1 MSEKQVVEN
10 VPLTEVSKDVEVMI
24 NTLNSLLPQN
34 APFVIQ
40 QVSEAVKL
48 LIGETED
55 LAKRNLEMA
64 ISITEQ
70 ISKFSQ
76 GDIVYNYVPIV
87 LALLQD
93 LQGISLDK
101 FDTITE
107 EQFEQAKHEIPFSYS
122 LIQQFVD
129 RYPVDTKNAPTT
141 LIDFIKEGKKN
152 ISLVILA
159 RLLSDVTA
167 GKNALNV
174 AYIML
179 ALNMNKIQ
187 FTEEAFQFYVDILT
201 ALNTVQY

>member
-1 MSEKQVVEN
+1 MSEKQTVEN

-48 LIGETED
+48 LTVETED

-101 FDTITE
+101 FDTIN
-107 EQFEQAKHEIPFSYS
+107 HEIPFSYS

-141 LIDFIKEGKKN
+141 LINFIKEGKKN

>member
-1 MSEKQVVEN
+1 MSEKQTVEN
-10 VPLTEVSKDVEVMI
+10 VPVTEVSKDVEVMI

-48 LIGETED
+48 LIVETED
-55 LAKRNLEMA
+55 LVKRNLEMA

-101 FDTITE
+101 FDTIN
-107 EQFEQAKHEIPFSYS
+107 HEIPFSYS

>member
-1 MSEKQVVEN
+1 MSEKQTVEN

-55 LAKRNLEMA
+55 IAKRNLEMA

-101 FDTITE
+101 FDTINH
-107 EQFEQAKHEIPFSYS
+107 AIPFSYS

-129 RYPVDTKNAPTT
+129 RYSVDTKNAPTT

>member
-1 MSEKQVVEN
+1 MSEKQVEN
-10 VPLTEVSKDVEVMI
+10 VPVTEVSKDVEVMI

-93 LQGISLDK
+93 LKGIYLDK
-101 FDTITE
+101 FDTIN
-107 EQFEQAKHEIPFSYS
+107 HEIPFSYS

-152 ISLVILA
+152 ISLLILA

>member
-10 VPLTEVSKDVEVMI
+10 APLTEVSKDVEVMI

-93 LQGISLDK
+93 LKGVYLDK
-101 FDTITE
+101 FDTIN
-107 EQFEQAKHEIPFSYS
+107 HEIPFSYS

-129 RYPVDTKNAPTT
+129 KYPVDTKNAPTT

>member
-10 VPLTEVSKDVEVMI
+10 VPLTEVSKDVEVLI

-40 QVSEAVKL
+40 QVSEAAKL
-48 LIGETED
+48 LIVETED

-93 LQGISLDK
+93 LKGISLDK
-101 FDTITE
+101 FDTIN
-107 EQFEQAKHEIPFSYS
+107 HEIPFSYS

>member
-10 VPLTEVSKDVEVMI
+10 APLTEVSKDVEVMI

-93 LQGISLDK
+93 LKGISLDK
-101 FDTITE
+101 FDTIN
-107 EQFEQAKHEIPFSYS
+107 HEIPFSYS

>member
-1 MSEKQVVEN
+1 MSEKQIVEN

-101 FDTITE
+101 FDTIN
-107 EQFEQAKHEIPFSYS
+107 HEIPFSYS

-187 FTEEAFQFYVDILT
+187 FTEEAFQFYVDIL
-201 ALNTVQY
+201 AVLNTVQY

>member
-1 MSEKQVVEN
+1 MSEKQTVEN

-48 LIGETED
+48 LLGETED

-101 FDTITE
+101 FDTIN
-107 EQFEQAKHEIPFSYS
+107 HEIPFSYS

>member
-1 MSEKQVVEN
+1 MSEKQTVEN
-10 VPLTEVSKDVEVMI
+10 VPVTEVSKDVEVMI

-101 FDTITE
+101 FDTIN
-107 EQFEQAKHEIPFSYS
+107 HEIPFSYS

-174 AYIML
+174 AHIML

>member
-10 VPLTEVSKDVEVMI
+10 VPVTEVSKDVEVMI

-93 LQGISLDK
+93 LKGISLDK
-101 FDTITE
+101 FDTIN
-107 EQFEQAKHEIPFSYS
+107 HEIPFSYS

>member
-1 MSEKQVVEN
+1 MSEKQVEN
-10 VPLTEVSKDVEVMI
+10 VPVTEVSKDVEVMI

-101 FDTITE
+101 FDTIN
-107 EQFEQAKHEIPFSYS
+107 HEIPFSYS

-129 RYPVDTKNAPTT
+129 RYPIDTKNAPTT

>member
-1 MSEKQVVEN
+1 MSEKQTVEN

-101 FDTITE
+101 FDTIN
-107 EQFEQAKHEIPFSYS
+107 HEIPFSYS

-187 FTEEAFQFYVDILT
+187 FTEEAFQFYVGILT

>member
-1 MSEKQVVEN
+1 MSEKQTVEN

-55 LAKRNLEMA
+55 IAKRNLEMA

-101 FDTITE
+101 FDTINH
-107 EQFEQAKHEIPFSYS
+107 AIPFSYS

>member
-87 LALLQD
+87 LTLLQD

-101 FDTITE
+101 FDTIN
-107 EQFEQAKHEIPFSYS
+107 HEIPFSYS

>member
-10 VPLTEVSKDVEVMI
+10 VPVTEVSKDVEVLV

-93 LQGISLDK
+93 LKGISLDK
-101 FDTITE
+101 FDTIN
-107 EQFEQAKHEIPFSYS
+107 HEIPFSYS

-129 RYPVDTKNAPTT
+129 TYPVDTKNAPTT
-141 LIDFIKEGKKN
+141 LIDFIREGKKN

-159 RLLSDVTA
+159 RILSDVTA

-179 ALNMNKIQ
+179 DLNMNKIQ

>member
-10 VPLTEVSKDVEVMI
+10 VPLTEVSKDVEMMI

-101 FDTITE
+101 FDTIN
-107 EQFEQAKHEIPFSYS
+107 HEIPFSYS

>member
-1 MSEKQVVEN
+1 MSEKQVEN
-10 VPLTEVSKDVEVMI
+10 VPVTEVSKDVEVMI
-24 NTLNSLLPQN
+24 NTLNSRLPQN

-93 LQGISLDK
+93 LKGIYLDK
-101 FDTITE
+101 FDTIN
-107 EQFEQAKHEIPFSYS
+107 HEIPFSYS

-129 RYPVDTKNAPTT
+129 RYPIDTKNAPTT

>member
-48 LIGETED
+48 LIVETED
-55 LAKRNLEMA
+55 IVKRNLEMA

-93 LQGISLDK
+93 LKGISLDK
-101 FDTITE
+101 FDTIN
-107 EQFEQAKHEIPFSYS
+107 HEIPFSYS

-141 LIDFIKEGKKN
+141 LIEFIKEGKKN

-159 RLLSDVTA
+159 RILSDVTA

-187 FTEEAFQFYVDILT
+187 FTDEAFQFYVDILT

>member
-1 MSEKQVVEN
+1 MSEKQTVEN
-10 VPLTEVSKDVEVMI
+10 VPVTEVSKDVEVMI

-48 LIGETED
+48 LTVETED
-55 LAKRNLEMA
+55 IAKRNLEMA

-101 FDTITE
+101 FDTIN
-107 EQFEQAKHEIPFSYS
+107 HEIPFSYS

>member
-10 VPLTEVSKDVEVMI
+10 VPLTEVSKDVEVLV

-40 QVSEAVKL
+40 QVSEAVKF

-55 LAKRNLEMA
+55 IVKRNLEMA

-93 LQGISLDK
+93 LKGISLDK
-101 FDTITE
+101 FDTIN
-107 EQFEQAKHEIPFSYS
+107 HEIPFSYS

-179 ALNMNKIQ
+179 DLNMNKIQ

>member
-1 MSEKQVVEN
+1 MSEKQTVEN
-10 VPLTEVSKDVEVMI
+10 VPVTEVSKDVEVLV

-93 LQGISLDK
+93 LKGIYLDK
-101 FDTITE
+101 FDTIN
-107 EQFEQAKHEIPFSYS
+107 HEIPFSYS

-129 RYPVDTKNAPTT
+129 TYPVDTKNAPTT
-141 LIDFIKEGKKN
+141 LIDFIREGKKN

-159 RLLSDVTA
+159 RILSDVTA

>member
-48 LIGETED
+48 LIVETED
-55 LAKRNLEMA
+55 IVKRNLEMA

-93 LQGISLDK
+93 LKGIYLDK
-101 FDTITE
+101 FDTIN
-107 EQFEQAKHEIPFSYS
+107 HEIPFSYS

-141 LIDFIKEGKKN
+141 LIDFIKEGKKD
-152 ISLVILA
+152 ISLVSLA

>member
-1 MSEKQVVEN
+1 MSEKQIVEN

-101 FDTITE
+101 FDTIN
-107 EQFEQAKHEIPFSYS
+107 HEIPFSYS

>member
-1 MSEKQVVEN
+1 MSEKQIVEN
-10 VPLTEVSKDVEVMI
+10 VPVTEVSKDVEVMI

-101 FDTITE
+101 FDTIN
-107 EQFEQAKHEIPFSYS
+107 HEIPFSYS

>member
-10 VPLTEVSKDVEVMI
+10 APLTEVSKDVEVMI

-40 QVSEAVKL
+40 QVSEAVKF

-55 LAKRNLEMA
+55 IVKRNLEMA

-101 FDTITE
+101 FDTIN
-107 EQFEQAKHEIPFSYS
+107 HEIPFSYS

>member
-1 MSEKQVVEN
+1 MSEKQVEN

-101 FDTITE
+101 FDTIN
-107 EQFEQAKHEIPFSYS
+107 HEIPFSYS

>member
-1 MSEKQVVEN
+1 MSEKQVEN
-10 VPLTEVSKDVEVMI
+10 VPVTEVSKDVEVMI

-93 LQGISLDK
+93 LKGSYLDK
-101 FDTITE
+101 FDTIN
-107 EQFEQAKHEIPFSYS
+107 HEIPFSYS

>member
-48 LIGETED
+48 LTVETED
-55 LAKRNLEMA
+55 FAKRNLEMA

-101 FDTITE
+101 FDTIN
-107 EQFEQAKHEIPFSYS
+107 HEIPFSYS

-129 RYPVDTKNAPTT
+129 KYPIDTKNAPTT

>member
-1 MSEKQVVEN
+1 MSEKQTVEN
-10 VPLTEVSKDVEVMI
+10 VPVTEVSKDVEVMI

-93 LQGISLDK
+93 LKDISLDK
-101 FDTITE
+101 FDTIN
-107 EQFEQAKHEIPFSYS
+107 HEIPFSYS

-129 RYPVDTKNAPTT
+129 RYPVDTKNAPIT

-179 ALNMNKIQ
+179 DLNMNKIQ

>member
-1 MSEKQVVEN
+1 MSEKQTVEN
-10 VPLTEVSKDVEVMI
+10 VPVTEVSKDVEVMI

-76 GDIVYNYVPIV
+76 GDIVYNYIPIV

-101 FDTITE
+101 FDTIN
-107 EQFEQAKHEIPFSYS
+107 HEIPFSYS

>member
-1 MSEKQVVEN
+1 MSEKQVEN
-10 VPLTEVSKDVEVMI
+10 VPVTEVSKDVEVMI

-93 LQGISLDK
+93 LKGISLDK
-101 FDTITE
+101 FDTIN
-107 EQFEQAKHEIPFSYS
+107 HEIPFSYS

-129 RYPVDTKNAPTT
+129 RYPVDTKNAPAT

>member
-1 MSEKQVVEN
+1 MSEKQVEN
-10 VPLTEVSKDVEVMI
+10 VPVTEVSKDVEVMI

-48 LIGETED
+48 LIVETED
-55 LAKRNLEMA
+55 LVKRNLEMA

-93 LQGISLDK
+93 LKGISLDK
-101 FDTITE
+101 FDTIN
-107 EQFEQAKHEIPFSYS
+107 HEIPFSYS

-129 RYPVDTKNAPTT
+129 RYPVNTKNAPTT

>member
-1 MSEKQVVEN
+1 MSEKQVEN
-10 VPLTEVSKDVEVMI
+10 VPVTEVSKDVEVMI

-93 LQGISLDK
+93 LKGIYLDK
-101 FDTITE
+101 FDTIN
-107 EQFEQAKHEIPFSYS
+107 HEIPFSYS

-179 ALNMNKIQ
+179 ALNMTKIQ

>member
-10 VPLTEVSKDVEVMI
+10 VSVTEVSKDVEVMI

-101 FDTITE
+101 FDTIN
-107 EQFEQAKHEIPFSYS
+107 HEIPFSYS

>member
-48 LIGETED
+48 LIEETED

-101 FDTITE
+101 FDTIN
-107 EQFEQAKHEIPFSYS
+107 HEIPFSYS

>member
-1 MSEKQVVEN
+1 MSEKQVEN
-10 VPLTEVSKDVEVMI
+10 VPVTEVSKDVEVMI

-55 LAKRNLEMA
+55 IAKRNLEMA

-101 FDTITE
+101 FDTIN
-107 EQFEQAKHEIPFSYS
+107 HEIPFSYS

-187 FTEEAFQFYVDILT
+187 FTDEAFQFYVDILT

>member
-101 FDTITE
+101 FDTIN
-107 EQFEQAKHEIPFSYS
+107 HEIPFSYS

-201 ALNTVQY
+201 TLNTVQY

>member
-1 MSEKQVVEN
+1 MSEKQVEN
-10 VPLTEVSKDVEVMI
+10 VPVAEVSKDVEVMI

-55 LAKRNLEMA
+55 LVKRNLEMA

-101 FDTITE
+101 FDTIN
-107 EQFEQAKHEIPFSYS
+107 HEIPFSYS